1 MPLLINVLRFF
12 AFNAI
17 GWLLAGAGIAFAT
30 YQGFSFLN
38 DQIINFMQQRFN
50 SIDSSI
56 LNLFFI
62 LFAICLNNL
71 LNPKIKDKNIN
82 IKNHI
87 LIILKKDNT
96 PNNVIKAIEAKNR
109 FSDFLFNSTIA
120 SKTSS
125 EILRSS
131 FIS

>member
-50 SIDSSI
+50 SIDSST
-56 LNLFFI
+56 LNLFFLIGIPQALSLWISGMVLGFTVLSTRLI
-62 LFAICLNNL
+62 LTKL
-71 LNPKIKDKNIN
+71 
-82 IKNHI
+82 
-87 LIILKKDNT
+87 
-96 PNNVIKAIEAKNR
+96 
-109 FSDFLFNSTIA
+109 S
-120 SKTSS
+120 
-125 EILRSS
+125 
-131 FIS
+131 